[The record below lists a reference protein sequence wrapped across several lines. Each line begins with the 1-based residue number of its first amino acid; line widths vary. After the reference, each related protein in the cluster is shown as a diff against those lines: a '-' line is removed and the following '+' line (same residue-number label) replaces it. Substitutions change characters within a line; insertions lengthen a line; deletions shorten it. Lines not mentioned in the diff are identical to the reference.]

1 MTLKDLLKKKE
12 KIHDDQNAGS
22 SNMLA
27 PETPEFTFMRTT
39 TTTQSII
46 EPPSYPGDPTREQP
60 HQQSPESHKLFGRLR
75 KHSNAAQKTPDTQGK
90 EKEELNSLTERLHL
104 GRHRSASSVN
114 VPQDLPD
121 VGDAVV
127 ARDEDDEAKWEKR
140 ATMMAVGNTIAKSES
155 TTPNLEVGNPMEG
168 GRKRSVSI
176 GKPADD
182 VCASFLN
189 LHFMGADAKI
199 WVVEYSGGYSV
210 A

>member
-1 MTLKDLLKKKE
+1 MTLKDLLKKKDR
-12 KIHDDQNAGS
+12 IHEEQHAGS

-60 HQQSPESHKLFGRLR
+60 HQHSPESHKLFGRLR
-75 KHSNAAQKTPDTQGK
+75 KHSNAGQKTPGS

-104 GRHRSASSVN
+104 GRHRSSSSVN

-140 ATMMAVGNTIAKSES
+140 ATMMAVGNTIAKSGS
-155 TTPNLEVGNPMEG
+155 TTPNLEAANPMEG

-182 VCASFLN
+182 VGVLFLV
-189 LHFMGADAKI
+189 FGI
-199 WVVEYSGGYSV
+199 FGSRC
-210 A
+210 